1 MLGRIHNIPSLTNV
15 GGCFQTMSAS
25 SADFR
30 LQPGSACR
38 FFHFIRPRLKTAL
51 QTEIDHVVYCIVVNF
66 DLLGPKHSFQRRVQD
81 GVGETTGQA
90 WADSVFLYPPVL

>member
-30 LQPGSACR
+30 LQPGSGGR
-38 FFHFIRPRLKTAL
+38 FFHISRPRFKTAI
-51 QTEIDHVVYCIVVNF
+51 QTEINHVVYCIVVKF

-90 WADSVFLYPPVL
+90 

>member
-1 MLGRIHNIPSLTNV
+1 
-15 GGCFQTMSAS
+15 MSAS

-38 FFHFIRPRLKTAL
+38 FFHFIRPRFKTAL
-51 QTEIDHVVYCIVVNF
+51 QTEIDHVVYYIVVYF
-66 DLLGPKHSFQRRVQD
+66 DLLGSKQSCRRRAQD

-90 WADSVFLYPPVL
+90 KATSVFLYPPVL

>member
-1 MLGRIHNIPSLTNV
+1 
-15 GGCFQTMSAS
+15 MSAS

-90 WADSVFLYPPVL
+90 

>member
-1 MLGRIHNIPSLTNV
+1 
-15 GGCFQTMSAS
+15 MSAS

-38 FFHFIRPRLKTAL
+38 FFHFIRPRFKTAL
-51 QTEIDHVVYCIVVNF
+51 QTEIDHVVYYIVVYF
-66 DLLGPKHSFQRRVQD
+66 DLLGSKQSCRRRAQD

-90 WADSVFLYPPVL
+90 

>member
-1 MLGRIHNIPSLTNV
+1 MLGRIYNIPSLTNV
-15 GGCFQTMSAS
+15 GGCVQTMSAS

-38 FFHFIRPRLKTAL
+38 FFHFIRPRFKTAL
-51 QTEIDHVVYCIVVNF
+51 QTEIDHVVYYIVVYF
-66 DLLGPKHSFQRRVQD
+66 DLLGSKQSCRRRAQD

-90 WADSVFLYPPVL
+90 